1 MAPPVGG
8 FPDSILSVLKVTPG
22 PHLAEVG
29 GTRSQALTGS
39 EATQSLY
46 PVSDRVIRGL
56 SPAEVGET
64 QGPVTALSE
73 TSARWF
79 LLGSTRTLQGT
90 VSPGK
95 LRGLEGSFRT
105 QVSTLQAAGCAS
117 AACPWLTCSLRR
129 IRYNR
134 RLHMTSDA
142 VNSVPGRKRTCPGT
156 LCWWW
161 RVVKQGRPPLESWAC
176 RRVRSECET
185 VV

>member
-22 PHLAEVG
+22 PHLAEIG
-29 GTRSQALTGS
+29 GIRSQALTAFG
-39 EATQSLY
+39 ATRSLY

-64 QGPVTALSE
+64 QGPVAALSQ

-79 LLGSTRTLQGT
+79 LLGSTRTLQGP

-95 LRGLEGSFRT
+95 LRDQEGSFRT
-105 QVSTLQAAGCAS
+105 QVSNLQAAGCAS
-117 AACPWLTCSLRR
+117 AAYPWLTCSLRR

-134 RLHMTSDA
+134 RLHVTSDA
-142 VNSVPGRKRTCPGT
+142 VTSVRGRKRTSQDAV
-156 LCWWW
+156 L
-161 RVVKQGRPPLESWAC
+161 VVARGKTGPPTPRLVHAC
-176 RRVRSECET
+176 LASVRSLFS
-185 VV
+185 V